1 MAEALSLLLLAEDM
15 DQAGA
20 LSEQLA
26 LDPDLKVQTAD
37 RPIRF
42 ARTLDAE
49 RIDIALV
56 MVASA
61 DTISDLRLA
70 GYRGPVLVLGGSDKP
85 VDGIEKMVLPA
96 RFSMMV
102 ARIRGVIR
110 SFEAREDP
118 WLTIG
123 GFRLMLGSKMLVD
136 QKGKSE
142 KLTDKEA
149 DILRFMHRAGGDLVA
164 REVLLAEIW
173 GYNERVST
181 HTLETHI
188 YRLRQKI
195 ERDPA
200 NAELLVTEL
209 GGYRLVELPEGEQP
223 HGA

>member
-1 MAEALSLLLLAEDM
+1 MAEALSLLLLAEDV
-15 DQAGA
+15 DQATA

-26 LDPDLKVQTAD
+26 LDPEMKVQIAD
-37 RPIRF
+37 RPVRF
-42 ARTLDAE
+42 ARLLDAE
-49 RIDIALV
+49 RVDIAVVL
-56 MVASA
+56 AGSSDA
-61 DTISDLRLA
+61 ISDLRLA
-70 GYRGPVLVLGGSDKP
+70 GYRGPILVLGGTDTA
-85 VDGIEKMVLPA
+85 VDGIEKMALPS
-96 RFSMMV
+96 RFSMIF

-123 GFRLMLGSKMLVD
+123 GFRLMLGSKTLVN
-136 QKGKSE
+136 QKGKAE

-164 REVLLAEIW
+164 REVLLTEIW

-195 ERDPA
+195 VQDPA
-200 NAELLVTEL
+200 HAELLVTEL

>member
-1 MAEALSLLLLAEDM
+1 MAEALSLLLLTEDV
-15 DQAGA
+15 DQATA

-26 LDPDLKVQTAD
+26 LDPEMKVQIAD
-37 RPIRF
+37 RPVRF
-42 ARTLDAE
+42 ARLLDAE
-49 RIDIALV
+49 RVDIALV
-56 MVASA
+56 LAGSSDA
-61 DTISDLRLA
+61 ISDLRLA
-70 GYRGPVLVLGGSDKP
+70 GYRGPVLVLGGSDEA
-85 VDGIEKMVLPA
+85 VDGIEKMGLPS
-96 RFSMMV
+96 RFSVIV

-136 QKGKSE
+136 QKGKAE

-164 REVLLAEIW
+164 REVLLTEIW

-195 ERDPA
+195 EQDPA
-200 NAELLVTEL
+200 HAELLVTEL
-209 GGYRLVELPEGEQP
+209 GGYRLVELPEGERP

>member
-1 MAEALSLLLLAEDM
+1 MAEALSLLLLAEDV
-15 DQAGA
+15 DQASA

-26 LDPDLKVQTAD
+26 LDPDMKVQIAD

-42 ARTLDAE
+42 ARLLDAE

-56 MVASA
+56 MAASA
-61 DTISDLRLA
+61 DTIPDLRLT
-70 GYRGPVLVLGGSDKP
+70 GYRGPILVLGGNDAP
-85 VDGIEKMVLPA
+85 VDGLEKMALPA

-136 QKGKSE
+136 QKGKAE

-149 DILRFMHRAGGDLVA
+149 DILRFMHRAGGELVA
-164 REVLLAEIW
+164 REVLLTEIW

-195 ERDPA
+195 EQDPA
-200 NAELLVTEL
+200 HAELLVTEL
-209 GGYRLVELPEGEQP
+209 GGYRLVELPEGEPP

>member
-1 MAEALSLLLLAEDM
+1 MAEALSILLQADDV
-15 DQAGA
+15 DQATA

-26 LDPDLKVQTAD
+26 LDPEMKVQIAD
-37 RPIRF
+37 RPVRF
-42 ARTLDAE
+42 ARLLDAE
-49 RIDIALV
+49 RVDIAVVL
-56 MVASA
+56 AGSSDA
-61 DTISDLRLA
+61 ISDLRLA
-70 GYRGPVLVLGGSDKP
+70 GYRGPILVLGGTDTA
-85 VDGIEKMVLPA
+85 VDGIEKMALPS
-96 RFSMMV
+96 RFSMIV

-123 GFRLMLGSKMLVD
+123 GFRLMLGSKTLVN
-136 QKGKSE
+136 QKGKAE

-164 REVLLAEIW
+164 REVLLTEIW

-195 ERDPA
+195 EQDPA
-200 NAELLVTEL
+200 HAELLVTEL

>member
-1 MAEALSLLLLAEDM
+1 MAEALSLLLLAEDV
-15 DQAGA
+15 DQATA

-26 LDPDLKVQTAD
+26 LDPEMKVQIAD
-37 RPIRF
+37 RPVRF
-42 ARTLDAE
+42 ARLLDAE
-49 RIDIALV
+49 RVDIAVVL
-56 MVASA
+56 AGSSDA
-61 DTISDLRLA
+61 ISDLRLA
-70 GYRGPVLVLGGSDKP
+70 GYRGPILVLGGTDTA
-85 VDGIEKMVLPA
+85 VDGIEKMALPS
-96 RFSMMV
+96 RFSMIF

-123 GFRLMLGSKMLVD
+123 GFRLMLGSKTLVN
-136 QKGKSE
+136 QKGKAE

-164 REVLLAEIW
+164 REVLLPEIW

-195 ERDPA
+195 EQDPA
-200 NAELLVTEL
+200 HAELLVTEL

>member
-1 MAEALSLLLLAEDM
+1 MAEALSLLLLAEDV
-15 DQAGA
+15 DQATA

-26 LDPDLKVQTAD
+26 LDPEMKVQIAD
-37 RPIRF
+37 RPVRF
-42 ARTLDAE
+42 ARLLDAE
-49 RIDIALV
+49 RVDIAVVL
-56 MVASA
+56 AGSS
-61 DTISDLRLA
+61 DTIPELRLA
-70 GYRGPVLVLGGSDKP
+70 GYRGPVLVLGGTDAA
-85 VDGIEKMVLPA
+85 VDGIEKMALPS
-96 RFSMMV
+96 RFSMIV

-136 QKGKSE
+136 QKGKAE

-164 REVLLAEIW
+164 REVLLTEIW

-195 ERDPA
+195 EQDPA
-200 NAELLVTEL
+200 HAELLVTEL

>member
-1 MAEALSLLLLAEDM
+1 MAEALSILLQADDV
-15 DQAGA
+15 DQATA

-26 LDPDLKVQTAD
+26 LDPEMKVQIAD
-37 RPIRF
+37 RPVRF
-42 ARTLDAE
+42 ARLLDAE
-49 RIDIALV
+49 RVDIAVVL
-56 MVASA
+56 AGSSDA
-61 DTISDLRLA
+61 ISDLRLA
-70 GYRGPVLVLGGSDKP
+70 GYRGPILVLGGTDTA
-85 VDGIEKMVLPA
+85 VDGIEKMALPS
-96 RFSMMV
+96 RFSMIF

-123 GFRLMLGSKMLVD
+123 GFRLMLGSKTLVN
-136 QKGKSE
+136 QKGKAE

-164 REVLLAEIW
+164 REVLLTEIW

-195 ERDPA
+195 EQDPA
-200 NAELLVTEL
+200 HAELLVTEL

>member
-1 MAEALSLLLLAEDM
+1 MADALSLLLLADDV
-15 DQAGA
+15 DQATA

-26 LDPDLKVQTAD
+26 LDPDMKVQMAD
-37 RPIRF
+37 RPVRF
-42 ARTLDAE
+42 ARSLDAE
-49 RIDIALV
+49 RIDIAVV
-56 MVASA
+56 MAASA
-61 DTISDLRLA
+61 DTVPDLRLA
-70 GYRGPVLVLGGSDKP
+70 GYRGPVLVLGGSDEA
-85 VDGIEKMVLPA
+85 VGGLEKMALPS
-96 RFSMMV
+96 RFSMIV
-102 ARIRGVIR
+102 ARIRSVIR

-123 GFRLMLGSKMLVD
+123 GFRLMLGSKTLID
-136 QKGKSE
+136 QTGKSE

-164 REVLLAEIW
+164 REVLLTEIW

-195 ERDPA
+195 EQDPA
-200 NAELLVTEL
+200 HAELLVTEL
-209 GGYRLVELPEGEQP
+209 GGYRLVELPEGERP

>member
-1 MAEALSLLLLAEDM
+1 MAEALSILLLSDDA
-15 DQAGA
+15 DQATA

-26 LDPDLKVQTAD
+26 LDPDMKVQIAA
-37 RPIRF
+37 RPVRF
-42 ARTLDAE
+42 ARALGAE
-49 RIDIALV
+49 RVDIALV
-56 MVASA
+56 MAGSA
-61 DTISDLRLA
+61 DIISELRSA
-70 GYRGPVLVLGGSDKP
+70 GYRGPVLALGETDEA
-85 VDGIEKMVLPA
+85 VDGIEKMALPS
-96 RFSMMV
+96 RFSMIV

-136 QKGKSE
+136 QKGKAE

-164 REVLLAEIW
+164 REVLLTEIW

-195 ERDPA
+195 EQDPA
-200 NAELLVTEL
+200 HAELLVTEL
-209 GGYRLVELPEGEQP
+209 GGYRLVELPEGEPP